1 MNIYFSGSIRGGRN
15 DANLYKKIIDYLKT
29 FGTVLT
35 EHIGDTSLTSNGQAD
50 QTDEAIH
57 NQDMKFLNEANIV
70 IAEVT
75 NPSLG
80 VGYEIG
86 RAIEYNKRT
95 ICLFNNNSKNKLSAM
110 IAGSKKIKCI
120 YYDNYNDL
128 INKLKICLK
137 EY

>member
-15 DANLYKKIIDYLKT
+15 DANLYKKIINYLKT

-57 NQDMKFLNEANIV
+57 NQDMKFLHEANIV

-95 ICLFNNNSKNKLSAM
+95 ICLFNNNSYSRWFSLVKSSFSIFPQGLF
-110 IAGSKKIKCI
+110 CT
-120 YYDNYNDL
+120 
-128 INKLKICLK
+128 
-137 EY
+137 